1 MLAAE
6 RKQQIKEIVI
16 AKKSASVAAL
26 AKQFGVTGETIRRD
40 LKALEKEGVLM
51 RTHGGAFIQS
61 GVENLIDIDLRKT
74 VYIDEKELIAK
85 RCYNLVN
92 NGDAIFLDNSTTCY
106 HVAKALSD
114 LNITVV
120 TNNLMIMNL
129 FAQSENIRL
138 VSVGGEFSI
147 KEQAFS
153 GTIAQRALAEY
164 YVDKAFISC
173 RTVSINNGITE
184 STDQWASIR
193 HLMIERSDKQYLVVD
208 HTKFGQTSFVRIC
221 DFDEITAVITDH
233 PLDAKWHEALRSKGC
248 SVIDSDD
255 ETSVPEANNQP
266 PYLRPFSAA
275 NIFNTTICDVEYV
288 CSSLFFAHLAFI
300 DCINPLQPPSTYR
313 R

>member
-6 RKQQIKEIVI
+6 RKQQIKEIII

-26 AKQFGVTGETIRRD
+26 SKQFGVTGETIRRD

-85 RCYNLVN
+85 RCYGLVN

-147 KEQAFS
+147 KEQAFF
-153 GTIAQRALAEY
+153 GTMTTMPLP
-164 YVDKAFISC
+164 C
-173 RTVSINNGITE
+173 NLRTKYSLDSPPIRRLSMRSITP
-184 STDQWASIR
+184 A
-193 HLMIERSDKQYLVVD
+193 
-208 HTKFGQTSFVRIC
+208 
-221 DFDEITAVITDH
+221 
-233 PLDAKWHEALRSKGC
+233 P
-248 SVIDSDD
+248 
-255 ETSVPEANNQP
+255 
-266 PYLRPFSAA
+266 
-275 NIFNTTICDVEYV
+275 
-288 CSSLFFAHLAFI
+288 
-300 DCINPLQPPSTYR
+300 
-313 R
+313 

>member
-16 AKKSASVAAL
+16 AKKSASVTAL

-85 RCYNLVN
+85 RCYGLVN

-233 PLDAKWHEALRSKGC
+233 ALDAKWHEALRSKGC
-248 SVIDSDD
+248 NLIDSDQ
-255 ETSVPEANNQP
+255 ENPIPE
-266 PYLRPFSAA
+266 L
-275 NIFNTTICDVEYV
+275 
-288 CSSLFFAHLAFI
+288 LG
-300 DCINPLQPPSTYR
+300 
-313 R
+313 

>member
-106 HVAKALSD
+106 HVAKALSN

-193 HLMIERSDKQYLVVD
+193 HLMIERSDKQYLVAD
-208 HTKFGQTSFVRIC
+208 HTKFGQTSFARIS
-221 DFDEITAVITDH
+221 DFNEITAVITDH

-248 SVIDSDD
+248 AVIDGDE
-255 ETSVPEANNQP
+255 ETSVPE
-266 PYLRPFSAA
+266 L
-275 NIFNTTICDVEYV
+275 
-288 CSSLFFAHLAFI
+288 LG
-300 DCINPLQPPSTYR
+300 
-313 R
+313 

>member
-16 AKKSASVAAL
+16 SKKSASVSAL

-61 GVENLIDIDLRKT
+61 GVENLIDVDLRKT
-74 VYIDEKELIAK
+74 VYIDEKEIIAE
-85 RCYNLVN
+85 RCRGLVS

-106 HVAKALSD
+106 HIAKALGD
-114 LNITVV
+114 LDITVV
-120 TNNLMIMNL
+120 TNSLMIMNL
-129 FAQSENIRL
+129 FSQNENIRL

-147 KEQAFS
+147 TEQAFF
-153 GTIAQRALAEY
+153 GTIARRALHEY

-173 RTVSINNGITE
+173 RTVSMENGVTE

-193 HLMIERSDKQYLVVD
+193 HLMIERSDKQYLAVD

-221 DFDEITAVITDH
+221 DFNEITAVITDRK
-233 PLDAKWHEALRSKGC
+233 LDNRWHETLRSKGC
-248 SVIDSDD
+248 GIIDEDGAASPSDI
-255 ETSVPEANNQP
+255 
-266 PYLRPFSAA
+266 L
-275 NIFNTTICDVEYV
+275 I
-288 CSSLFFAHLAFI
+288 
-300 DCINPLQPPSTYR
+300 
-313 R
+313 

>member
-6 RKQQIKEIVI
+6 RKQQIKEIII
-16 AKKSASVAAL
+16 AKKSATVAAL
-26 AKQFGVTGETIRRD
+26 AEQFGVTGETIRRD
-40 LKALEKEGVLM
+40 LKALEKEGVLL

-85 RCYNLVN
+85 RCRGLVH
-92 NGDAIFLDNSTTCY
+92 NGDAIFLDNSSTCY
-106 HVAKALSD
+106 HIAKALDD

-129 FAQSENIRL
+129 FAQSENVRL
-138 VSVGGEFSI
+138 VSIGGEFSI

-153 GTIAQRALAEY
+153 GAIAQRALSEY

-173 RTVSINNGITE
+173 RTLSIKNGITE

-221 DFDEITAVITDH
+221 DFDEITAVVTDH
-233 PLDAKWHEALRSKGC
+233 ELDARWHEALRSKGC
-248 SVIDSDD
+248 DVIDHDLNEGD
-255 ETSVPEANNQP
+255 TE
-266 PYLRPFSAA
+266 L
-275 NIFNTTICDVEYV
+275 
-288 CSSLFFAHLAFI
+288 LG
-300 DCINPLQPPSTYR
+300 
-313 R
+313 

>member
-85 RCYNLVN
+85 RCCNLVN

-193 HLMIERSDKQYLVVD
+193 HLMIERSDRQYLVVD

-248 SVIDSDD
+248 NVIDDD
-255 ETSVPEANNQP
+255 GETSIPE
-266 PYLRPFSAA
+266 L
-275 NIFNTTICDVEYV
+275 
-288 CSSLFFAHLAFI
+288 LG
-300 DCINPLQPPSTYR
+300 
-313 R
+313 

>member
-6 RKQQIKEIVI
+6 RKQQIKEIII

-26 AKQFGVTGETIRRD
+26 AEQFGVTGETVRRD

-61 GVENLIDIDLRKT
+61 GVENLIDIDLRKA
-74 VYIDEKELIAK
+74 VYINEKELIAK
-85 RCYNLVN
+85 RCCNLVN

-106 HVAKALSD
+106 HIAKALSD

-147 KEQAFS
+147 KEQAFF
-153 GTIAQRALAEY
+153 GTIAQRALAEH

-221 DFDEITAVITDH
+221 DFDEITAVITDR

-248 SVIDSDD
+248 SIIDDD
-255 ETSVPEANNQP
+255 RETSTPE
-266 PYLRPFSAA
+266 L
-275 NIFNTTICDVEYV
+275 
-288 CSSLFFAHLAFI
+288 LG
-300 DCINPLQPPSTYR
+300 
-313 R
+313 